1 MCKFPTPSNDL
12 SLINILQL
20 LSVDRVMNHLDIIR
34 LRLRFREFNIPENF
48 MEPRL
53 ERGWD
58 KLDVDVH
65 WTLFPS
71 LSQVSMDIDFSEG
84 RSDFDRKI
92 FSEFVTQQLK
102 ERFAFLSTSDRI
114 SFSLIVVLQTGVYL

>member
-1 MCKFPTPSNDL
+1 
-12 SLINILQL
+12 
-20 LSVDRVMNHLDIIR
+20 MNHLDIIR